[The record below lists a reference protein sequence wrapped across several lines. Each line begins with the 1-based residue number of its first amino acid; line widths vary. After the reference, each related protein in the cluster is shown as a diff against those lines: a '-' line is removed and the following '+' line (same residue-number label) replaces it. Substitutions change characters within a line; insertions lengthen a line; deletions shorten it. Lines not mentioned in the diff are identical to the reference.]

1 MENTF
6 EPVAIKNGVLV
17 ALAAIGSFIANQ
29 LGGWDSVLI
38 VLICMMAIDYLTG
51 FLCAAVFK
59 TSPKT
64 ESGKASSHEMF
75 KGLVRKLMILLWIWI
90 ATMLDKVLGVGY
102 IRTAVA
108 LFFIANEGL
117 SIVENTA
124 LMGVP
129 YPAFV
134 KTALEALKDKND
146 KATDENA
153 GG

>member
-1 MENTF
+1 MES
-6 EPVAIKNGVLV
+6 VQIKNGILV

-38 VLICMMAIDYLTG
+38 VLIWMMAIDYFTG

-59 TSPKT
+59 CSPKT

-90 ATMLDKVLGVGY
+90 ATMLDTVLKVNYV
-102 IRTAVA
+102 RTAVA

-117 SIVENTA
+117 SIIENTA

-146 KATDENA
+146 KAIDSDA
-153 GG
+153 GS